1 MCLKSARLRR
11 KLRFCDKFSH
21 ESNSGEPP
29 PGPQFWG
36 SWIDAFC
43 DRIIVEFG
51 VLTMLDK
58 LFGKR
63 QPPQPTQ
70 AQTFGDVTLNGGQMS
85 VAQAGGDLVQSQSG
99 ENAGQQQD
107 ITGTQVIALLEQ
119 LRGAIEA
126 SGLTAD
132 QKEELQDYLKAA
144 KREAGKESPDKE
156 LIGKNL
162 KNVGETMKNLKETTE
177 AGKSLWQTGTEVFK
191 AIAPWVGVATTF
203 FGI

>member
-1 MCLKSARLRR
+1 
-11 KLRFCDKFSH
+11 
-21 ESNSGEPP
+21 
-29 PGPQFWG
+29 
-36 SWIDAFC
+36 
-43 DRIIVEFG
+43 
-51 VLTMLDK
+51 MLDK